1 MSRFDKPRREENTH
15 RHDDAGAHES
25 HTDAHS
31 LGNRDDNVD
40 PRHNEPSPYSA
51 QQVGTDSV
59 DHFHGEGS
67 APRIEGDNN
76 YTTQPREESPYSH
89 NANYGNQQPRGDYG
103 NQQSQGSGY
112 NNQQP
117 QATGYNNQ
125 QSRGD
130 YSNQQSQGT
139 GYNNQQPQGNNQ
151 QPQGSGYN
159 NQQPQATGYNN
170 QTPYPQPQ
178 YPQQNQQP
186 KKKFPTWAKILI
198 LLAILFILIPL
209 LVFGCVAVVADNAI
223 EDSKGGKAEVSNS
236 DNENKDDNGT
246 PILNLGETATVKDV
260 DITIDNAR
268 PEVSWGDQPTV
279 CADLT
284 YVNNSNEEF
293 KYDSFN
299 VKLKQPSGVIDT
311 PNAIVDGVN
320 ELHSAAIAPGGNAS
334 GTYCWEVQ
342 DTQGE
347 MEIPFFYNWMTSD
360 EPNALWKFDLNT

>member
-15 RHDDAGAHES
+15 RHDDTGAHES

-31 LGNRDDNVD
+31 LGNRDDNVN
-40 PRHNEPSPYSA
+40 PRQNESSPYSA
-51 QQVGTDSV
+51 QQGGTDGV
-59 DHFHGEGS
+59 DHSYGEGS

-76 YTTQPREESPYSH
+76 YTTQTREESPYSH
-89 NANYGNQQPRGDYG
+89 NANYGNQQP
-103 NQQSQGSGY
+103 QGSGY

-117 QATGYNNQ
+117 RGDYNNQQPQSTGYNNQ
-125 QSRGD
+125 Q
-130 YSNQQSQGT
+130 
-139 GYNNQQPQGNNQ
+139 
-151 QPQGSGYN
+151 
-159 NQQPQATGYNN
+159 
-170 QTPYPQPQ
+170 TPYPHPQ

-209 LVFGCVAVVADNAI
+209 LVFGCFAVVADNAI

-236 DNENKDDNGT
+236 DNTDKDDNGT

-268 PEVSWGDQPTV
+268 PEVAWGDQPTV

-284 YVNNSNEEF
+284 YVNNSEEEF

-320 ELHSAAIAPGGNAS
+320 ELHSAALAPGGNAS

-360 EPNALWKFDLNT
+360 EPNALWKFDLNTQQA

>member
-15 RHDDAGAHES
+15 HHDDAGAHES
-25 HTDAHS
+25 HTDTHS
-31 LGNRDDNVD
+31 LSNRNDNVD

-51 QQVGTDSV
+51 QQGGTDGV
-59 DHFHGEGS
+59 DHSRGEGS

-76 YTTQPREESPYSH
+76 YTTQPQEESPYAH
-89 NANYGNQQPRGDYG
+89 NADYGNQQSYGGDYNTQQSRGDYSNQQPQG
-103 NQQSQGSGY
+103 TGYNNQQSQGSGFD
-112 NNQQP
+112 NQQP

-125 QSRGD
+125 
-130 YSNQQSQGT
+130 
-139 GYNNQQPQGNNQ
+139 
-151 QPQGSGYN
+151 
-159 NQQPQATGYNN
+159 

-209 LVFGCVAVVADNAI
+209 LIFGCVAVVADNAI

-260 DITIDNAR
+260 DITVDNAR
-268 PEVSWGDQPTV
+268 PEVAWGDQPTV

-284 YVNNSNEEF
+284 YVNNSKEEF

-320 ELHSAAIAPGGNAS
+320 ELHSAALAPGGNAS

-360 EPNALWKFDLNT
+360 EPNALWKFDLNTQQA

>member
-1 MSRFDKPRREENTH
+1 MSLPHLSPRKAEFMSRFDKPRREENTH
-15 RHDDAGAHES
+15 HHDDAGAHEL
-25 HTDAHS
+25 HTDTHS
-31 LGNRDDNVD
+31 LGNRNDNVD

-51 QQVGTDSV
+51 QQGGTDGV
-59 DHFHGEGS
+59 DHSHGEGS

-76 YTTQPREESPYSH
+76 YATQPREESPYSH
-89 NANYGNQQPRGDYG
+89 NVNYGNQQSYGGDY
-103 NQQSQGSGY
+103 NTQQSQDTDY

-117 QATGYNNQ
+117 QATGY
-125 QSRGD
+125 
-130 YSNQQSQGT
+130 SNQ
-139 GYNNQQPQGNNQ
+139 
-151 QPQGSGYN
+151 
-159 NQQPQATGYNN
+159 

-268 PEVSWGDQPTV
+268 PEVAWGDQPTV

-284 YVNNSNEEF
+284 YVNNSKEEF

-320 ELHSAAIAPGGNAS
+320 ELHSAALAPGGNAS

-360 EPNALWKFDLNT
+360 EPNALWKFDLNTQQA

>member
-1 MSRFDKPRREENTH
+1 MPRFDKPRREENTH

-25 HTDAHS
+25 HTDTYS
-31 LGNRDDNVD
+31 LGNRNGNVD

-51 QQVGTDSV
+51 QQGGTDGV
-59 DHFHGEGS
+59 DRSHGEGS

-76 YTTQPREESPYSH
+76 YATQPREESPYSH
-89 NANYGNQQPRGDYG
+89 DANYGNQQSYGGDYDAQQSRGD
-103 NQQSQGSGY
+103 Y

-130 YSNQQSQGT
+130 YSNQQ
-139 GYNNQQPQGNNQ
+139 
-151 QPQGSGYN
+151 PQGSGYN

-170 QTPYPQPQ
+170 QQTPYPQPQ
-178 YPQQNQQP
+178 YPQHNQQP

-209 LVFGCVAVVADNAI
+209 LIFGCVAVVADNAI

-246 PILNLGETATVKDV
+246 PILNLGETATVKDI

-284 YVNNSNEEF
+284 YVNNSKEEF

-320 ELHSAAIAPGGNAS
+320 ELHSAALAPGGNAS

-360 EPNALWKFDLNT
+360 EPNALWKFDLNTQQA

>member
-15 RHDDAGAHES
+15 HHDDAGAHES
-25 HTDAHS
+25 HTDTHS
-31 LGNRDDNVD
+31 LGNRNDNVD
-40 PRHNEPSPYSA
+40 PRHNESSPYSA
-51 QQVGTDSV
+51 QQGGTGSV
-59 DHFHGEGS
+59 DHSHGEGS
-67 APRIEGDNN
+67 APRIEGGNN
-76 YTTQPREESPYSH
+76 YATQPREESPYAH
-89 NANYGNQQPRGDYG
+89 NANYGNQQSYGGDYNTQQSQDTDYN
-103 NQQSQGSGY
+103 NQQSQGTDYNNQQPQGTGYSNQPPQGTGYSNQQPQATDY

-125 QSRGD
+125 
-130 YSNQQSQGT
+130 
-139 GYNNQQPQGNNQ
+139 
-151 QPQGSGYN
+151 
-159 NQQPQATGYNN
+159 

-268 PEVSWGDQPTV
+268 PEVAWGDQPTV

-284 YVNNSNEEF
+284 YVNNSKEEF

-320 ELHSAAIAPGGNAS
+320 ELHSAALAPGGNAS

-360 EPNALWKFDLNT
+360 EPNALWKFDLNTQQA

>member
-15 RHDDAGAHES
+15 RHEDTGAHES
-25 HTDAHS
+25 HTDTHS
-31 LGNRDDNVD
+31 LRNRDDNVN
-40 PRHNEPSPYSA
+40 PHRGESPYSSPYSA

-76 YTTQPREESPYSH
+76 YTTQPREESPYAH
-89 NANYGNQQPRGDYG
+89 NADYG
-103 NQQSQGSGY
+103 NQQSYGGDY
-112 NNQQP
+112 N
-117 QATGYNNQ
+117 AQ

-130 YSNQQSQGT
+130 YS
-139 GYNNQQPQGNNQ
+139 
-151 QPQGSGYN
+151 

-198 LLAILFILIPL
+198 LLAVLFILIPL

-236 DNENKDDNGT
+236 DNADKDDNGT

-268 PEVSWGDQPTV
+268 PEVAWGDQPTV

-360 EPNALWKFDLNT
+360 EPNALWKFDLNTQQA

>member
-15 RHDDAGAHES
+15 RHDDTGAHES
-25 HTDAHS
+25 HTETHS
-31 LGNRDDNVD
+31 LSNRDDNVN
-40 PRHNEPSPYSA
+40 PHRSESPYSSPYSA
-51 QQVGTDSV
+51 QQGGTDNV
-59 DHFHGEGS
+59 DRSYGEGS
-67 APRIEGDNN
+67 DPRIEGDNN
-76 YTTQPREESPYSH
+76 YATQPREESPYSH
-89 NANYGNQQPRGDYG
+89 DANYGNQQSYGGDYDAQQSRGD
-103 NQQSQGSGY
+103 Y

-130 YSNQQSQGT
+130 YSNQQ
-139 GYNNQQPQGNNQ
+139 PQGSGYNNQ

-170 QTPYPQPQ
+170 QQTPYPHPQ
-178 YPQQNQQP
+178 YPQHNQQP

-209 LVFGCVAVVADNAI
+209 LIFGCVAVVADNAI

-320 ELHSAAIAPGGNAS
+320 ELHSAALAPGGNAS

-360 EPNALWKFDLNT
+360 EPNALWKFDLNTQQA